1 MGLSRAK
8 GRRRWGT
15 RARRGAERGRVVVE
29 VDGREGGRP
38 RGVVGQAWM
47 GSGSWVV
54 RRRVVKQRPRQRRCL
69 VSRLG
74 LGRSEGVAAEDAATV
89 GGDHNDRGAATAM
102 MGQRIGTSWL
112 HCATGKHAGGGV
124 VGRMAKRMDWSPSD
138 EAMMS
143 DVPMSMSTHAAGN
156 LDLAWT
162 SSWIW
167 RGWKRDTG
175 NFLCPVSVQCAAS
188 NGVGSPIELPVGEG
202 RRELRRGAGAETTSR
217 CGWQHLGARE
227 VLFVGLRRSF
237 FH

>member
-1 MGLSRAK
+1 
-8 GRRRWGT
+8 
-15 RARRGAERGRVVVE
+15 
-29 VDGREGGRP
+29 
-38 RGVVGQAWM
+38 M

-143 DVPMSMSTHAAGN
+143 DVPDVDVHARRWEPGPGLDLE
-156 LDLAWT
+156 LDLARLET
-162 SSWIW
+162 GHRKLSLSSVRPMCSFKSESK
-167 RGWKRDTG
+167 RGRRV
-175 NFLCPVSVQCAAS
+175 P
-188 NGVGSPIELPVGEG
+188 GVGSPIELPVGEG